1 MNFKKFQFNFVANIK
16 SKKKFK
22 MKKKL
27 AITLFLIAI
36 SQFYFAQTT
45 RFIYQVSMKSDSTDK
60 TNVTIENARLDISPE
75 KSLFY
80 GEGRIK
86 RDSIIQR
93 MRETRNF
100 DRNTMQNLRTSID
113 YIVEKDLV
121 KNITYFKTR
130 LGRDQYT
137 YEEDRKMDWKILP
150 ETVKIGEYETQKAET
165 FFAGR
170 KWYAWFT
177 QDIPFQD
184 GPYKFK
190 GLPGLI
196 IKLEDEK
203 GDYSFD
209 LQQSKKITEF
219 PNFDNRFGNP
229 IKVKRTDFEKQEKIY
244 RKDPVTF
251 VTNSF
256 TQGGG
261 PTPPQSMGGGNRPG
275 GGGFRMDPDFRKQ
288 MEDRLK
294 EEVAKN
300 NNPIEILS
308 K

>member
-1 MNFKKFQFNFVANIK
+1 MLLFLNQR
-16 SKKKFK
+16 KKFK
-22 MKKKL
+22 MKHLFK
-27 AITLFLIAI
+27 ITFIALFLAQL
-36 SQFYFAQTT
+36 SMAQTS
-45 RFIYQVSMKSDSTDK
+45 RFVYQVTMKSDSTDK
-60 TNVTIENARLDISPE
+60 ANATIENARLDISPE

-86 RDSIIQR
+86 RDSVMQR

-100 DRNTMQNLRTSID
+100 DRNAMQNLRSSID
-113 YIVEKDLV
+113 YIVEKDLI

-150 ETVKIGEYETQKAET
+150 ETVKIGEYEAQKAET
-165 FFAGR
+165 TFAGR

-196 IKLEDEK
+196 IKVEDAN

-219 PNFDNRFGNP
+219 PNFDNRGGNP
-229 IKVKRTDFEKQEKIY
+229 IKVKRADFEKQEKLY
-244 RKDPVTF
+244 RKDPVSF

-256 TQGGG
+256 SQGGA
-261 PTPPQSMGGGNRPG
+261 PAPPQSMGGGNRGG
-275 GGGFRMDPDFRKQ
+275 GGGFRMDSDFRKQ

-294 EEVAKN
+294 EEVAKK
-300 NNPIEILS
+300 NNPIEVSS

>member
-1 MNFKKFQFNFVANIK
+1 MLLFLNQR
-16 SKKKFK
+16 KKFK
-22 MKKKL
+22 MKHLFK
-27 AITLFLIAI
+27 ITFIALFLAQL
-36 SQFYFAQTT
+36 SMAQTS
-45 RFIYQVSMKSDSTDK
+45 RFVYQVTMKSDSTDK
-60 TNVTIENARLDISPE
+60 ANATIETARLDISPE

-86 RDSIIQR
+86 RDSVMQR

-100 DRNTMQNLRTSID
+100 DRNAMQNLRSSID
-113 YIVEKDLV
+113 YIVEKDLI

-150 ETVKIGEYETQKAET
+150 ETVKIGEYEAQKAET
-165 FFAGR
+165 TFAGR

-196 IKLEDEK
+196 IKVEDAK

-219 PNFDNRFGNP
+219 PNFDNRGGNP
-229 IKVKRTDFEKQEKIY
+229 IKVKRADFEKQEKLY
-244 RKDPVTF
+244 RKDPVSF

-256 TQGGG
+256 SQGGA
-261 PTPPQSMGGGNRPG
+261 PAPPQSMGGGNRGG
-275 GGGFRMDPDFRKQ
+275 GGGFRMDSDFRKQ
-288 MEDRLK
+288 MEERLRD
-294 EEVAKN
+294 EVAKN
-300 NNPIEILS
+300 NNPIELS

>member
-1 MNFKKFQFNFVANIK
+1 MKHLFK
-16 SKKKFK
+16 
-22 MKKKL
+22 
-27 AITLFLIAI
+27 ITFIALFLVQL
-36 SQFYFAQTT
+36 SMAQTS
-45 RFIYQVSMKSDSTDK
+45 RFVYQVTMKSDSTDK
-60 TNVTIENARLDISPE
+60 ANATIETARLDISPE

-86 RDSIIQR
+86 RDSVMQR

-100 DRNTMQNLRTSID
+100 DRNAMQNLRSSID
-113 YIVEKDLV
+113 YIVEKDLI

-150 ETVKIGEYETQKAET
+150 ETVKIGEYEAQKAET
-165 FFAGR
+165 TFAGR

-196 IKLEDEK
+196 IKVEDAK

-219 PNFDNRFGNP
+219 PNFDNRGGNP
-229 IKVKRTDFEKQEKIY
+229 IKVKRADFEKQEKLY
-244 RKDPVTF
+244 RKDPVSF

-256 TQGGG
+256 SQGGA
-261 PTPPQSMGGGNRPG
+261 PAPPQSMGGGNRGG
-275 GGGFRMDPDFRKQ
+275 GGGFRMDSDFRKQ

-294 EEVAKN
+294 EEVAKK
-300 NNPIEILS
+300 NNPIEVSS

>member
-1 MNFKKFQFNFVANIK
+1 MLLFLNQR
-16 SKKKFK
+16 KKFK
-22 MKKKL
+22 MKHLFK
-27 AITLFLIAI
+27 ITFIALFLAQL
-36 SQFYFAQTT
+36 SMAQTS
-45 RFIYQVSMKSDSTDK
+45 RFVYQVTMKSDSTDK
-60 TNVTIENARLDISPE
+60 ANATIETARLDISPE

-86 RDSIIQR
+86 RDSVMQR

-100 DRNTMQNLRTSID
+100 DRNAMQNLRSSID
-113 YIVEKDLV
+113 YIVEKDLI

-150 ETVKIGEYETQKAET
+150 ETVKIGEYEAQKAET
-165 FFAGR
+165 TFAGR

-196 IKLEDEK
+196 IKVEDAK

-219 PNFDNRFGNP
+219 PNLDNRGGNP
-229 IKVKRTDFEKQEKIY
+229 IKVKRADFEKQEKLY
-244 RKDPVTF
+244 RKDPVSF

-256 TQGGG
+256 SQGGA
-261 PTPPQSMGGGNRPG
+261 PAPPQSMGGGNRGG
-275 GGGFRMDPDFRKQ
+275 GGGFRMDSDFRKQ

-294 EEVAKN
+294 EEVAKK
-300 NNPIEILS
+300 NNPIEVSS

>member
-1 MNFKKFQFNFVANIK
+1 MKYPFKIAVAIVFMTQFL
-16 SKKKFK
+16 S
-22 MKKKL
+22 
-27 AITLFLIAI
+27 
-36 SQFYFAQTT
+36 AQTS
-45 RFIYQVSMKSDSTDK
+45 RFVYQVTMKSDSTDK
-60 TNVTIENARLDISPE
+60 TNITTENAILDVSPQ
-75 KSLFY
+75 KSIFY
-80 GEGRIK
+80 GEGRVK
-86 RDSIIQR
+86 RDSIMQR

-100 DRNTMQNLRTSID
+100 DRSAMQNLRSSID

-130 LGRDQYT
+130 LGRDQYI
-137 YEEDRKMDWKILP
+137 YEEDRKIDWKILP
-150 ETVKIGEYETQKAET
+150 ETVKIGEYEAQKAET
-165 FFAGR
+165 TFAGR

-196 IKLEDEK
+196 VKVEDAN

-209 LQQSKKITEF
+209 LQQSKKISEF
-219 PNFDNRFGNP
+219 PNFDNRGGNP
-229 IKVKRTDFEKQEKIY
+229 IKVKRTDFEKQEKQY
-244 RKDPVTF
+244 RKDPVSF
-251 VTNSF
+251 VTSSF
-256 TQGGG
+256 SQGM
-261 PTPPQSMGGGNRPG
+261 PAPPQSMGGGNRG
-275 GGGFRMDPDFRKQ
+275 GGGFRMDSDFRKQ

-300 NNPIEILS
+300 NNPIELS

>member
-1 MNFKKFQFNFVANIK
+1 MLLFLNQR
-16 SKKKFK
+16 KKFK
-22 MKKKL
+22 MKHLFK
-27 AITLFLIAI
+27 ITFIALFLAQL
-36 SQFYFAQTT
+36 SMAQTS
-45 RFIYQVSMKSDSTDK
+45 RFVYQVTMKSDSTDK
-60 TNVTIENARLDISPE
+60 ANATIETARLDISPE

-86 RDSIIQR
+86 RDSVMQR

-100 DRNTMQNLRTSID
+100 DRNAMQNLRSSID
-113 YIVEKDLV
+113 YIVEKDLI

-150 ETVKIGEYETQKAET
+150 ETVKIGEYEAQKAET
-165 FFAGR
+165 TFAGR

-196 IKLEDEK
+196 IKVEDAN

-219 PNFDNRFGNP
+219 PNFDNRGGNP
-229 IKVKRTDFEKQEKIY
+229 IKVKRTDFEKQEKLY
-244 RKDPVTF
+244 RKDPVSF

-256 TQGGG
+256 SQGGA
-261 PTPPQSMGGGNRPG
+261 PAPPQSMGGGNRGG
-275 GGGFRMDPDFRKQ
+275 GGGFRMDSDFRKQ

-300 NNPIEILS
+300 NNPIEVSS

>member
-1 MNFKKFQFNFVANIK
+1 MLLFLNQR
-16 SKKKFK
+16 KKFK
-22 MKKKL
+22 MKHLFK
-27 AITLFLIAI
+27 ITFIALFLAQL
-36 SQFYFAQTT
+36 SMAQTS
-45 RFIYQVSMKSDSTDK
+45 RFVYQVTMKSDSTDK
-60 TNVTIENARLDISPE
+60 ANATIETARLDISPE

-86 RDSIIQR
+86 RDSVMQR

-100 DRNTMQNLRTSID
+100 DRNAMQNLRSSID
-113 YIVEKDLV
+113 YIVEKDLI

-130 LGRDQYT
+130 LGRDQYA

-150 ETVKIGEYETQKAET
+150 ETVKIGEYEAQKAET
-165 FFAGR
+165 TFAGR

-196 IKLEDEK
+196 IKVEDAN

-219 PNFDNRFGNP
+219 PNFDNRGGNP
-229 IKVKRTDFEKQEKIY
+229 IKVKRADFEKQEKLY
-244 RKDPVTF
+244 RKDPVSF

-256 TQGGG
+256 SQGGA
-261 PTPPQSMGGGNRPG
+261 PAPPQSMGGGNRGG
-275 GGGFRMDPDFRKQ
+275 GGGFRMDSDFRKQ
-288 MEDRLK
+288 MEERLRD
-294 EEVAKN
+294 EVAKN
-300 NNPIEILS
+300 NNPIELS

>member
-1 MNFKKFQFNFVANIK
+1 MLLFLNQRKKI
-16 SKKKFK
+16 K
-22 MKKKL
+22 MKHLFK
-27 AITLFLIAI
+27 ITIIALFLAQL
-36 SQFYFAQTT
+36 SMAQTS
-45 RFIYQVSMKSDSTDK
+45 RFVYQVTMKSDSTDK
-60 TNVTIENARLDISPE
+60 ANATIETARLDISPE

-86 RDSIIQR
+86 RDSVMQR

-100 DRNTMQNLRTSID
+100 DRNAMQNLRSSID
-113 YIVEKDLV
+113 YIVEKDLI

-130 LGRDQYT
+130 LGRDLYT

-150 ETVKIGEYETQKAET
+150 ETVKIGEYEAQKAET
-165 FFAGR
+165 TFAGR

-196 IKLEDEK
+196 VKVEDAK

-219 PNFDNRFGNP
+219 PNFDNRGGNP
-229 IKVKRTDFEKQEKIY
+229 IKVKRADFEKQEKLY
-244 RKDPVTF
+244 RKDPVSF

-256 TQGGG
+256 SQGGA
-261 PTPPQSMGGGNRPG
+261 PAPPQSMGGGNRGG
-275 GGGFRMDPDFRKQ
+275 GGGFRMDSDFRKQ

-300 NNPIEILS
+300 NNPIEVSS

>member
-1 MNFKKFQFNFVANIK
+1 MLLFLNQR
-16 SKKKFK
+16 KKFK
-22 MKKKL
+22 MKHLFK
-27 AITLFLIAI
+27 ITFIALFLAQL
-36 SQFYFAQTT
+36 SMAQTS
-45 RFIYQVSMKSDSTDK
+45 RFVYQVTMKSDSTDK
-60 TNVTIENARLDISPE
+60 ANATIETARLDISPE

-86 RDSIIQR
+86 RDSVMQR

-100 DRNTMQNLRTSID
+100 DRNAMQNLRSSID
-113 YIVEKDLV
+113 YIVEKDLI

-130 LGRDQYT
+130 LGRDLYT

-150 ETVKIGEYETQKAET
+150 ETVKIGEYEAQKAET
-165 FFAGR
+165 TFAGR

-196 IKLEDEK
+196 IKVEDAK

-219 PNFDNRFGNP
+219 PNFDNRGGNP
-229 IKVKRTDFEKQEKIY
+229 IKVKRADFEKQEKLY
-244 RKDPVTF
+244 RKDPVSF

-256 TQGGG
+256 SQGGA
-261 PTPPQSMGGGNRPG
+261 PAPPQSMGGGNRGG
-275 GGGFRMDPDFRKQ
+275 GGGFRMDSDFRKQ

-294 EEVAKN
+294 EEVAKK
-300 NNPIEILS
+300 NNPIEVSS

>member
-1 MNFKKFQFNFVANIK
+1 MLLFFNQR
-16 SKKKFK
+16 KKFK
-22 MKKKL
+22 MKHLFK
-27 AITLFLIAI
+27 ITFIALFLAQL
-36 SQFYFAQTT
+36 SMAQTS
-45 RFIYQVSMKSDSTDK
+45 RFVYQVTMKSDSTDK
-60 TNVTIENARLDISPE
+60 ANATIETARLDISPE

-86 RDSIIQR
+86 RDSVMQR

-100 DRNTMQNLRTSID
+100 DRNAMQNLRSSID
-113 YIVEKDLV
+113 YIVEKDLI

-150 ETVKIGEYETQKAET
+150 ETVKIGEYEAQKAET
-165 FFAGR
+165 TFAGR

-196 IKLEDEK
+196 IKVEDAK

-219 PNFDNRFGNP
+219 PNFDNRGGNP
-229 IKVKRTDFEKQEKIY
+229 IKVKRADFEKQEKLY
-244 RKDPVTF
+244 RKDPVSF

-256 TQGGG
+256 SQGGA
-261 PTPPQSMGGGNRPG
+261 PAPPQSMGGGNRGG
-275 GGGFRMDPDFRKQ
+275 GGGFRMDSDFRKQ
-288 MEDRLK
+288 MEERLRD
-294 EEVAKN
+294 EVAKN
-300 NNPIEILS
+300 NNPIELS

>member
-1 MNFKKFQFNFVANIK
+1 MFLNQR
-16 SKKKFK
+16 KKFK
-22 MKKKL
+22 MKHLFK
-27 AITLFLIAI
+27 ITFIALFLAQL
-36 SQFYFAQTT
+36 SMAQTS
-45 RFIYQVSMKSDSTDK
+45 RFVYQVTMKSDSTDK
-60 TNVTIENARLDISPE
+60 ANATIETARLDISPE

-86 RDSIIQR
+86 RDSVMQR

-100 DRNTMQNLRTSID
+100 DRNAMQNLRSSID
-113 YIVEKDLV
+113 YIVEKDLI

-150 ETVKIGEYETQKAET
+150 ETVKIGEYEAQKAET
-165 FFAGR
+165 TFAGR

-196 IKLEDEK
+196 VKVEDAN

-219 PNFDNRFGNP
+219 PNFDNRGGNP
-229 IKVKRTDFEKQEKIY
+229 IKVKRTDFEKQEKLY
-244 RKDPVTF
+244 RKDPVSF

-256 TQGGG
+256 SQGGA
-261 PTPPQSMGGGNRPG
+261 PAPPQSMGGGNRGG
-275 GGGFRMDPDFRKQ
+275 GGGFRMDSDFRKQ

-300 NNPIEILS
+300 NNPIEVSS

>member
-1 MNFKKFQFNFVANIK
+1 MKHLFK
-16 SKKKFK
+16 
-22 MKKKL
+22 
-27 AITLFLIAI
+27 ITFIALFLAQL
-36 SQFYFAQTT
+36 SMAQTS
-45 RFIYQVSMKSDSTDK
+45 RFVYQVTMKSDSTDK
-60 TNVTIENARLDISPE
+60 ANATIETARLDISPE

-86 RDSIIQR
+86 RDSVMQR

-100 DRNTMQNLRTSID
+100 DRNAMQNLRSSID
-113 YIVEKDLV
+113 YIVEKDLI

-150 ETVKIGEYETQKAET
+150 ETVKIGEYEAQKAET
-165 FFAGR
+165 TFAGR

-196 IKLEDEK
+196 IKVEDAK

-219 PNFDNRFGNP
+219 PNFDNRGGNP
-229 IKVKRTDFEKQEKIY
+229 IKVKRADFEKQEKLY
-244 RKDPVTF
+244 RKDPVSF

-256 TQGGG
+256 SQGGA
-261 PTPPQSMGGGNRPG
+261 PAPPQSMGGGNRG
-275 GGGFRMDPDFRKQ
+275 GAGGFRADPDFRKQ
-288 MEDRLK
+288 MEDRLRD
-294 EEVAKN
+294 EVAKN
-300 NNPIEILS
+300 NNPIELS

>member
-1 MNFKKFQFNFVANIK
+1 MKHLFK
-16 SKKKFK
+16 
-22 MKKKL
+22 
-27 AITLFLIAI
+27 ITFIALFLAQL
-36 SQFYFAQTT
+36 SMAQTS
-45 RFIYQVSMKSDSTDK
+45 RFVYQVTMKSDSTDK
-60 TNVTIENARLDISPE
+60 ANATIETARLDISPE

-86 RDSIIQR
+86 RDSVMQR

-100 DRNTMQNLRTSID
+100 DRNAMQNLRSSID
-113 YIVEKDLV
+113 YIVEKDLI

-150 ETVKIGEYETQKAET
+150 ETVKIGEYEAQKAET
-165 FFAGR
+165 TFAGR

-196 IKLEDEK
+196 IKVEDAN

-219 PNFDNRFGNP
+219 PNFDNRGGNP
-229 IKVKRTDFEKQEKIY
+229 IKVKRIDFEKQEKLY
-244 RKDPVTF
+244 RKDPVSF

-256 TQGGG
+256 SQGGA
-261 PTPPQSMGGGNRPG
+261 PAPPQSMGGGNRGG
-275 GGGFRMDPDFRKQ
+275 GGGFRMDSDFRKQ

-300 NNPIEILS
+300 NNPIEVSS

>member
-1 MNFKKFQFNFVANIK
+1 MLLFLNQR
-16 SKKKFK
+16 KKFK
-22 MKKKL
+22 MKHLFK
-27 AITLFLIAI
+27 ITFIALFLAQL
-36 SQFYFAQTT
+36 SMAQTS
-45 RFIYQVSMKSDSTDK
+45 RFVYQVTMKSDSTDK
-60 TNVTIENARLDISPE
+60 ANATIETARLDISPE

-86 RDSIIQR
+86 RDSVMQR

-100 DRNTMQNLRTSID
+100 DRNAMQNLRSSID
-113 YIVEKDLV
+113 YIVEKDLI

-150 ETVKIGEYETQKAET
+150 ETVKIGEYEAQKAET
-165 FFAGR
+165 TFAGR

-196 IKLEDEK
+196 IKVEDAK

-219 PNFDNRFGNP
+219 PNFDNRGGNP
-229 IKVKRTDFEKQEKIY
+229 IKVKRIDFEKQEKLY
-244 RKDPVTF
+244 RKDPVSF

-256 TQGGG
+256 SQGGA
-261 PTPPQSMGGGNRPG
+261 PAPPQSMGGGNRGG
-275 GGGFRMDPDFRKQ
+275 GGGFRMDSDFRKQ

-294 EEVAKN
+294 EEVAKK
-300 NNPIEILS
+300 NNPIEVSS

>member
-1 MNFKKFQFNFVANIK
+1 MLLFLNQR
-16 SKKKFK
+16 KKFK
-22 MKKKL
+22 MKHLFK
-27 AITLFLIAI
+27 ITFIALFLAQL
-36 SQFYFAQTT
+36 SMAQTS
-45 RFIYQVSMKSDSTDK
+45 RFVYQVTMKSDSTDK
-60 TNVTIENARLDISPE
+60 ANATIETARLDISPE

-86 RDSIIQR
+86 RDSVMQR

-100 DRNTMQNLRTSID
+100 DRNAMQNLRSSID
-113 YIVEKDLV
+113 YIVEKDLI

-150 ETVKIGEYETQKAET
+150 ETLKIGEYEAQKAET
-165 FFAGR
+165 TFAGR

-196 IKLEDEK
+196 IKVEDAK

-219 PNFDNRFGNP
+219 PNFDNRGGNP
-229 IKVKRTDFEKQEKIY
+229 IKVKRADFEKQEKLY
-244 RKDPVTF
+244 RKDPVSF

-256 TQGGG
+256 SQGGA
-261 PTPPQSMGGGNRPG
+261 PAPPQSMGGGNRGG
-275 GGGFRMDPDFRKQ
+275 GGGFRMDSDFRKQ

-294 EEVAKN
+294 EEVAKK
-300 NNPIEILS
+300 NNPIEVSS

>member
-1 MNFKKFQFNFVANIK
+1 MKHLFK
-16 SKKKFK
+16 
-22 MKKKL
+22 
-27 AITLFLIAI
+27 ITFIALFLAQL
-36 SQFYFAQTT
+36 SMAQTS
-45 RFIYQVSMKSDSTDK
+45 RFVYQVTMKSDSTDK
-60 TNVTIENARLDISPE
+60 ANATIETARLDISPE

-86 RDSIIQR
+86 RDSVMQR

-100 DRNTMQNLRTSID
+100 DRNAMQNLRSSID

-150 ETVKIGEYETQKAET
+150 ETVKIGEYEAQKAET
-165 FFAGR
+165 TFAGR

-196 IKLEDEK
+196 VKLEDSN

-209 LQQSKKITEF
+209 LQQSKKISEF
-219 PNFDNRFGNP
+219 PNFDNRGGNP
-229 IKVKRTDFEKQEKIY
+229 IKVKRIDFEKQEKLY
-244 RKDPVTF
+244 RKDPVSF

-256 TQGGG
+256 SQGM
-261 PTPPQSMGGGNRPG
+261 PAPPQSMGGGNRGG
-275 GGGFRMDPDFRKQ
+275 GGGFRMDSDFRKQ

-300 NNPIEILS
+300 NNPIEVSS

>member
-1 MNFKKFQFNFVANIK
+1 MFLNQR
-16 SKKKFK
+16 KKFK
-22 MKKKL
+22 MKHLFK
-27 AITLFLIAI
+27 ITFIALFLAQL
-36 SQFYFAQTT
+36 SMAQTS
-45 RFIYQVSMKSDSTDK
+45 RFVYQVTMKSDSTDK
-60 TNVTIENARLDISPE
+60 ANATIENARLDISPE

-86 RDSIIQR
+86 RDSIMQR

-100 DRNTMQNLRTSID
+100 DRNAMQNLRSSID
-113 YIVEKDLV
+113 YIVEKDLI

-150 ETVKIGEYETQKAET
+150 ETVKIGEYEAQKAET
-165 FFAGR
+165 TFAGR

-196 IKLEDEK
+196 VKVEDAK

-219 PNFDNRFGNP
+219 PNFDNRGGNP
-229 IKVKRTDFEKQEKIY
+229 IKVKRADFEKQEKLY
-244 RKDPVTF
+244 RKDPVSF

-256 TQGGG
+256 SQGGA
-261 PTPPQSMGGGNRPG
+261 PAPPQSMGGGNRGG
-275 GGGFRMDPDFRKQ
+275 GGGFRMDSDFRKQ

-300 NNPIEILS
+300 NNPIEVSS

>member
-1 MNFKKFQFNFVANIK
+1 MLLFLNQR
-16 SKKKFK
+16 KKFK
-22 MKKKL
+22 MKHLFK
-27 AITLFLIAI
+27 ITFIALFLAQL
-36 SQFYFAQTT
+36 SMAQTS
-45 RFIYQVSMKSDSTDK
+45 RFVYQVTMKSDSTDK
-60 TNVTIENARLDISPE
+60 ANATIETARLDISPE

-86 RDSIIQR
+86 RDSVMQR

-100 DRNTMQNLRTSID
+100 DRNAMQNLRSSID
-113 YIVEKDLV
+113 YIVEKDLI

-150 ETVKIGEYETQKAET
+150 ETVKIGEYEAQKAET
-165 FFAGR
+165 TFAGR

-196 IKLEDEK
+196 IKVEDSN

-219 PNFDNRFGNP
+219 PNFDNRGGNP
-229 IKVKRTDFEKQEKIY
+229 IKVKRADFEKQEKLY
-244 RKDPVTF
+244 RKDPVSF

-256 TQGGG
+256 SQGGA
-261 PTPPQSMGGGNRPG
+261 PAPPQSMGGGNRGG
-275 GGGFRMDPDFRKQ
+275 GGGFRMDSDFRKQ

-300 NNPIEILS
+300 NNPIEVSS

>member
-1 MNFKKFQFNFVANIK
+1 MLLFLNQR
-16 SKKKFK
+16 KKFK
-22 MKKKL
+22 MKHLFK
-27 AITLFLIAI
+27 ITFIALFLAQL
-36 SQFYFAQTT
+36 SMAQTS
-45 RFIYQVSMKSDSTDK
+45 RFVYQVTMKSDSTDK
-60 TNVTIENARLDISPE
+60 ANATIETARLDISPE

-86 RDSIIQR
+86 RDSVMQR

-100 DRNTMQNLRTSID
+100 DRNAMQNLRSSID
-113 YIVEKDLV
+113 YIVEKDLI

-150 ETVKIGEYETQKAET
+150 ETVKIGEYEAQKAET
-165 FFAGR
+165 TFAGR

-196 IKLEDEK
+196 IKVEDAK

-219 PNFDNRFGNP
+219 PNFDNRGGNP
-229 IKVKRTDFEKQEKIY
+229 IKVKRADFEKQEKLY
-244 RKDPVTF
+244 RKDPVSF

-256 TQGGG
+256 SQGGS
-261 PTPPQSMGGGNRPG
+261 PAPPQSMGGGNRGG
-275 GGGFRMDPDFRKQ
+275 GGGFRMDSDFRKQ

-300 NNPIEILS
+300 NNPIEVSS

>member
-1 MNFKKFQFNFVANIK
+1 MLLFLNQR
-16 SKKKFK
+16 KKFK
-22 MKKKL
+22 MKHLFK
-27 AITLFLIAI
+27 ITFIALFLAQL
-36 SQFYFAQTT
+36 SMAQTS
-45 RFIYQVSMKSDSTDK
+45 RFVYQVTMKSDSTDK
-60 TNVTIENARLDISPE
+60 ANATIETARLDISPE

-86 RDSIIQR
+86 RDSVMQR

-100 DRNTMQNLRTSID
+100 DRNAMQNLRSSID
-113 YIVEKDLV
+113 YIVEKDLI

-150 ETVKIGEYETQKAET
+150 ETVKIGEYEAQKAET
-165 FFAGR
+165 TFAGR

-196 IKLEDEK
+196 IKVEDAN

-219 PNFDNRFGNP
+219 PNFDNRGGNP
-229 IKVKRTDFEKQEKIY
+229 IKVKRADFEKQEKLY
-244 RKDPVTF
+244 RKDPVSF

-256 TQGGG
+256 SQGGA
-261 PTPPQSMGGGNRPG
+261 PAPPQSMGGGNRGG
-275 GGGFRMDPDFRKQ
+275 GGGFRMDSDFRKQ

-294 EEVAKN
+294 EEVAKK
-300 NNPIEILS
+300 NNPIEVSS

>member
-1 MNFKKFQFNFVANIK
+1 MLLFLNQR
-16 SKKKFK
+16 KKFK
-22 MKKKL
+22 MKHLFK
-27 AITLFLIAI
+27 ITFIALFLAQL
-36 SQFYFAQTT
+36 SMAQTS
-45 RFIYQVSMKSDSTDK
+45 RFVYQVTMKSDSTDK
-60 TNVTIENARLDISPE
+60 ANATIETARLDISPE

-86 RDSIIQR
+86 RDSVMQR

-100 DRNTMQNLRTSID
+100 DRNAMQNLRSSID
-113 YIVEKDLV
+113 YIVEKDLI

-150 ETVKIGEYETQKAET
+150 ETVKIGEYEAQKAET
-165 FFAGR
+165 TFAGR

-196 IKLEDEK
+196 VKLEDAN

-219 PNFDNRFGNP
+219 PNFDNRGGNP
-229 IKVKRTDFEKQEKIY
+229 IKVKRADFEKQEKLY
-244 RKDPVTF
+244 RKDPVSF

-256 TQGGG
+256 SQGGA
-261 PTPPQSMGGGNRPG
+261 PAPPQSMGGGNRGG
-275 GGGFRMDPDFRKQ
+275 GGGFRMDSDFRKQ

-300 NNPIEILS
+300 NNPIEVSS

>member
-1 MNFKKFQFNFVANIK
+1 MLLFLNQR
-16 SKKKFK
+16 KKFK
-22 MKKKL
+22 MKHLFK
-27 AITLFLIAI
+27 ITFIALFLAQL
-36 SQFYFAQTT
+36 SMAQTS
-45 RFIYQVSMKSDSTDK
+45 RFVYQVTMKSDSTDK
-60 TNVTIENARLDISPE
+60 ANATIETARLDISPE

-86 RDSIIQR
+86 RDSIMQR

-100 DRNTMQNLRTSID
+100 DRNAMQNLRSSID
-113 YIVEKDLV
+113 YIVEKDLI

-150 ETVKIGEYETQKAET
+150 ETVKIGEYEAQKAET
-165 FFAGR
+165 TFAGR

-196 IKLEDEK
+196 IKVEDAK

-219 PNFDNRFGNP
+219 PNFDNRGGNP
-229 IKVKRTDFEKQEKIY
+229 IKVKRADFEKQEKLY
-244 RKDPVTF
+244 RKDPVSF

-256 TQGGG
+256 SQGGA
-261 PTPPQSMGGGNRPG
+261 PAPPQSMGGGNRGG
-275 GGGFRMDPDFRKQ
+275 GGGFRMDSDFRKQ

-294 EEVAKN
+294 EEVAKK
-300 NNPIEILS
+300 NNPIEVSS

>member
-1 MNFKKFQFNFVANIK
+1 MKHLFKTTFIA
-16 SKKKFK
+16 
-22 MKKKL
+22 
-27 AITLFLIAI
+27 LFLAQL
-36 SQFYFAQTT
+36 SMAQTS
-45 RFIYQVSMKSDSTDK
+45 RFVYQVTMKSDSTDK
-60 TNVTIENARLDISPE
+60 ANATIETARLDISPE

-86 RDSIIQR
+86 RDSVMQR

-100 DRNTMQNLRTSID
+100 DRNAMQNLRSSID
-113 YIVEKDLV
+113 YIVEKDLI

-150 ETVKIGEYETQKAET
+150 ETVKIGEYEAQKAET
-165 FFAGR
+165 TFAGR

-196 IKLEDEK
+196 IKVEDAK

-219 PNFDNRFGNP
+219 PNFDNRGGNP
-229 IKVKRTDFEKQEKIY
+229 IKVKRADFEKQEKLY
-244 RKDPVTF
+244 RKDPVSF

-256 TQGGG
+256 SQGGA
-261 PTPPQSMGGGNRPG
+261 PAPPQSMGGGNRGG
-275 GGGFRMDPDFRKQ
+275 GGGFRMDSDFRKQ

-300 NNPIEILS
+300 NNPIEVSS

>member
-1 MNFKKFQFNFVANIK
+1 MLLFLNQR
-16 SKKKFK
+16 KKFK
-22 MKKKL
+22 MKHLFK
-27 AITLFLIAI
+27 ITFIALFLAQL
-36 SQFYFAQTT
+36 SMAQTS
-45 RFIYQVSMKSDSTDK
+45 RFVYQVTMKSDSTDK
-60 TNVTIENARLDISPE
+60 ANATIENARLDISPE

-86 RDSIIQR
+86 RDSVMQR

-100 DRNTMQNLRTSID
+100 DRNAMQNLRSSID
-113 YIVEKDLV
+113 YIVEKDLI

-150 ETVKIGEYETQKAET
+150 ETVKIGEYEAQKAET
-165 FFAGR
+165 TFAGR

-196 IKLEDEK
+196 IKVEDAK

-219 PNFDNRFGNP
+219 PNFDNRGGNP
-229 IKVKRTDFEKQEKIY
+229 IKVKRADFEKQEKLY
-244 RKDPVTF
+244 RKDPVSF

-256 TQGGG
+256 SQGGA
-261 PTPPQSMGGGNRPG
+261 PAPPQSMGGGNRGG
-275 GGGFRMDPDFRKQ
+275 GGGFRMDSDFRKQ

-294 EEVAKN
+294 EEVAKK
-300 NNPIEILS
+300 NNPIEVSS

>member
-1 MNFKKFQFNFVANIK
+1 MKHLFK
-16 SKKKFK
+16 
-22 MKKKL
+22 
-27 AITLFLIAI
+27 ITFIALFLAQL
-36 SQFYFAQTT
+36 SMAQTS
-45 RFIYQVSMKSDSTDK
+45 RFVYQVTMKSDSTDK
-60 TNVTIENARLDISPE
+60 ANATIETARLDISPE

-86 RDSIIQR
+86 RDSVMQR

-100 DRNTMQNLRTSID
+100 DRNAMQNLRSSID
-113 YIVEKDLV
+113 YIVEKDLI

-150 ETVKIGEYETQKAET
+150 ETVKIGEYEAQKAET
-165 FFAGR
+165 TFAGR

-196 IKLEDEK
+196 IKVEDAK

-219 PNFDNRFGNP
+219 PNFDNRGGNP
-229 IKVKRTDFEKQEKIY
+229 IKVKRADFEKQEKLY
-244 RKDPVTF
+244 RKDPVSF

-256 TQGGG
+256 SQGGA
-261 PTPPQSMGGGNRPG
+261 PAPPQSMGGSNKGG
-275 GGGFRMDPDFRKQ
+275 GGGFRMDSDFRKQ

-300 NNPIEILS
+300 NNPIEVSS

>member
-1 MNFKKFQFNFVANIK
+1 MFLNQR
-16 SKKKFK
+16 KKFK
-22 MKKKL
+22 MKHLFK
-27 AITLFLIAI
+27 ITFIALFLAQL
-36 SQFYFAQTT
+36 SMAQTS
-45 RFIYQVSMKSDSTDK
+45 RFVYQVTMKSDSTDK
-60 TNVTIENARLDISPE
+60 ANATIETARLDISPE

-86 RDSIIQR
+86 RDSIMQR

-100 DRNTMQNLRTSID
+100 DRNAMQNLRSSID
-113 YIVEKDLV
+113 YIVEKDLI

-150 ETVKIGEYETQKAET
+150 ETVKIGEYEAQKAET
-165 FFAGR
+165 TFAGR

-196 IKLEDEK
+196 IKVEDAN

-219 PNFDNRFGNP
+219 PNFDNRGGNP
-229 IKVKRTDFEKQEKIY
+229 IKVKRADFEKQEKLY
-244 RKDPVTF
+244 RKDPVSF

-256 TQGGG
+256 SQGGS
-261 PTPPQSMGGGNRPG
+261 PAPPQSMGGGNRGG
-275 GGGFRMDPDFRKQ
+275 GGGFRMDSDFRKQ

-300 NNPIEILS
+300 NNPIEVSS

>member
-1 MNFKKFQFNFVANIK
+1 MLLFLNQRKKI
-16 SKKKFK
+16 K
-22 MKKKL
+22 MKHLFK
-27 AITLFLIAI
+27 ITIIALFLAQL
-36 SQFYFAQTT
+36 SMAQTS
-45 RFIYQVSMKSDSTDK
+45 RFVYQVTMKSDSTDK
-60 TNVTIENARLDISPE
+60 ANATIETARLDISPE

-86 RDSIIQR
+86 RDSVMQR

-100 DRNTMQNLRTSID
+100 DRNAMQNLRSSID
-113 YIVEKDLV
+113 YIVEKDLI

-150 ETVKIGEYETQKAET
+150 ETVKIGEYEAQKAET
-165 FFAGR
+165 TFAGR

-196 IKLEDEK
+196 IKVEDAK

-219 PNFDNRFGNP
+219 PNFDNRGGNP
-229 IKVKRTDFEKQEKIY
+229 IKVKRADFEKQEKLY
-244 RKDPVTF
+244 RKDPVSF

-256 TQGGG
+256 SQGGA
-261 PTPPQSMGGGNRPG
+261 PAPPQSMGGGNRGG
-275 GGGFRMDPDFRKQ
+275 GGGFRMDSDFRKQ

-294 EEVAKN
+294 EEVAKK
-300 NNPIEILS
+300 NNPIEVSS

>member
-1 MNFKKFQFNFVANIK
+1 MKHLFK
-16 SKKKFK
+16 
-22 MKKKL
+22 
-27 AITLFLIAI
+27 ITFIALFLAQL
-36 SQFYFAQTT
+36 SMAQTS
-45 RFIYQVSMKSDSTDK
+45 RFVYQVTMKSDSTDK
-60 TNVTIENARLDISPE
+60 ANATIETARLDISPE

-86 RDSIIQR
+86 RDSVMQR

-100 DRNTMQNLRTSID
+100 DRNAMQNLRSSID
-113 YIVEKDLV
+113 YIVEKDLI

-150 ETVKIGEYETQKAET
+150 ETVKIGEYEAQKAET
-165 FFAGR
+165 TFAGR

-196 IKLEDEK
+196 IKVEDAN

-219 PNFDNRFGNP
+219 PNFDNRGGNP
-229 IKVKRTDFEKQEKIY
+229 IKVKRTDFEKQEKLY
-244 RKDPVTF
+244 RKDPVSF

-256 TQGGG
+256 SQGGA
-261 PTPPQSMGGGNRPG
+261 PAPPQSMGGGNRGG
-275 GGGFRMDPDFRKQ
+275 GGGFRMDSDFRKQ

-300 NNPIEILS
+300 NNPIELS

>member
-1 MNFKKFQFNFVANIK
+1 MLLFLNQRKKI
-16 SKKKFK
+16 K
-22 MKKKL
+22 MKHLFK
-27 AITLFLIAI
+27 ITFIALFLAQL
-36 SQFYFAQTT
+36 SMAQTS
-45 RFIYQVSMKSDSTDK
+45 RFVYQVTMKSDSTDK
-60 TNVTIENARLDISPE
+60 ANATIETARLDISPE

-86 RDSIIQR
+86 RDSVMQR

-100 DRNTMQNLRTSID
+100 DRNAMQNLRSSID
-113 YIVEKDLV
+113 YIVEKDLI

-130 LGRDQYT
+130 LGRDLYT

-150 ETVKIGEYETQKAET
+150 ETVKIGEYEAQKAET
-165 FFAGR
+165 TFAGR

-196 IKLEDEK
+196 VKLEDSN

-209 LQQSKKITEF
+209 LQQSKKISEF
-219 PNFDNRFGNP
+219 PNFDNRGGNP
-229 IKVKRTDFEKQEKIY
+229 IKVKRIDFEKQEKLY
-244 RKDPVTF
+244 RKDPVSF

-256 TQGGG
+256 SQGGA
-261 PTPPQSMGGGNRPG
+261 PAPPQSMGGGNRG
-275 GGGFRMDPDFRKQ
+275 GGGGVRMDSDFRKQ

-294 EEVAKN
+294 EDVAKN
-300 NNPIEILS
+300 NNPIEVSS

>member
-1 MNFKKFQFNFVANIK
+1 MLLFLNQRKKI
-16 SKKKFK
+16 K
-22 MKKKL
+22 MKHLFK
-27 AITLFLIAI
+27 ITFIALFLAQL
-36 SQFYFAQTT
+36 SMAQTS
-45 RFIYQVSMKSDSTDK
+45 RFVYQVTMKSDSTDK
-60 TNVTIENARLDISPE
+60 ANATIETARLDISPE

-86 RDSIIQR
+86 RDSVMQR

-100 DRNTMQNLRTSID
+100 DRNAMQNLRSSID
-113 YIVEKDLV
+113 YIVEKDLI

-150 ETVKIGEYETQKAET
+150 ETVKIGEYEAQKAET
-165 FFAGR
+165 TFAGR

-196 IKLEDEK
+196 VKVEDAN

-209 LQQSKKITEF
+209 LQQSKKISEF
-219 PNFDNRFGNP
+219 PNFDNRGGNP
-229 IKVKRTDFEKQEKIY
+229 IKVKRTDFEKQEKLY
-244 RKDPVTF
+244 RKDPVSF

-256 TQGGG
+256 SQGGA
-261 PTPPQSMGGGNRPG
+261 PAPPQSMGGGNRG
-275 GGGFRMDPDFRKQ
+275 GGGFRMDSDFRKQ
-288 MEDRLK
+288 MEERLRD
-294 EEVAKN
+294 EVAKN
-300 NNPIEILS
+300 NNPIELS

>member
-1 MNFKKFQFNFVANIK
+1 MKHLFK
-16 SKKKFK
+16 
-22 MKKKL
+22 
-27 AITLFLIAI
+27 ITFIALFLAQL
-36 SQFYFAQTT
+36 SMAQTS
-45 RFIYQVSMKSDSTDK
+45 RFVYQVTMKSDSTDK
-60 TNVTIENARLDISPE
+60 ANATIETARLDISPE

-100 DRNTMQNLRTSID
+100 DRNTMQNLRSSID

-150 ETVKIGEYETQKAET
+150 ETVKIGDYETQKAET
-165 FFAGR
+165 TFAGR

-177 QDIPFQD
+177 QEIPFQD

-196 IKLEDEK
+196 IKVEDAK

-219 PNFDNRFGNP
+219 QNFDNRGGNP
-229 IKVKRTDFEKQEKIY
+229 IKVKRKDFEKQEKLY
-244 RKDPVTF
+244 RKDPVSF

-256 TQGGG
+256 SQGGA
-261 PTPPQSMGGGNRPG
+261 PAPPQSMGGGNRGG
-275 GGGFRMDPDFRKQ
+275 GGGFRMDSDFRKQ

-294 EEVAKN
+294 EDVAKN
-300 NNPIEILS
+300 NNPIEVSS

>member
-1 MNFKKFQFNFVANIK
+1 
-16 SKKKFK
+16 
-22 MKKKL
+22 MKHYLKIAC
-27 AITLFLIAI
+27 AIVFI
-36 SQFYFAQTT
+36 SQFSLAQTS
-45 RFIYQVSMKSDSTDK
+45 RFVYQVTMKSDSTDK
-60 TNVTIENARLDISPE
+60 TNTITELARLDVSPE

-80 GEGRIK
+80 GEGRVK
-86 RDSIIQR
+86 RDSVIQR
-93 MRETRNF
+93 MRETGNF
-100 DRNTMQNLRTSID
+100 DRNAMQNLRTSID

-121 KNITYFKTR
+121 KNITYYKTR

-137 YEEDRKMDWKILP
+137 YEEDRKIDWNILP
-150 ETVKIGEYETQKAET
+150 ETIKIGEYETQKAET
-165 FFAGR
+165 TFAGR

-196 IKLEDEK
+196 IKVEDSK

-209 LQQSKKITEF
+209 LQQSKKISEF
-219 PNFDNRFGNP
+219 PTFDNRGGNP
-229 IKVKRTDFEKQEKIY
+229 IKVKRTDFEKQEKLY
-244 RKDPVTF
+244 RKDPVSF

-256 TQGGG
+256 TQGG
-261 PTPPQSMGGGNRPG
+261 PPSPPQSMGGGNRG

-288 MEDRLK
+288 MEERLR

-300 NNPIEILS
+300 NNPIERT